1 MAGSTHAQAFAEAI
15 RSSGRSHVFG
25 LMGDDNAALLVA
37 LRERGV
43 EVVPAHHESAAV
55 AMAEGYAWASGR
67 PGICSVPHGLGLSE
81 VVSSLR
87 LASRHRSAVVLIAA
101 AEEHDVAA
109 YRRMWPGEDPAAVLA
124 DALSLAADRLRPV
137 VVGVDAELLTAPVR
151 VGAVKLPAPRPRIG
165 LPVGDDAAVARRLT
179 AALAR
184 AQRPVLLAGRGVQA
198 TDSAYLVRDL
208 AERTGAALATTL
220 AAKGLFDGH
229 AQDLGLA
236 GDLAH
241 PAAERVLRAADLVL
255 AFGTSRAAPPAVRAT
270 GAAAEILL
278 RGAVS
283 RRAPWFAPV
292 GPAADCWRE
301 DLRDFAPP
309 IPAGTVDP
317 RRALAAIDALIPADA
332 AVVVGGGRCSPF
344 ACTLIARPRLGRFFA
359 AEGPEAA
366 GRALS
371 WAIGAA
377 FASPRRKVV
386 VFGGEAMPAGDVAGL
401 DLTVFLLKDGGPSGD
416 GPVIDD
422 DRSVAEVA
430 RAALGRGPAIVE
442 VRTAPAVTYRGGR
455 AGR

>member
-15 RSSGRSHVFG
+15 LSSGRTHVFALLG
-25 LMGDDNAALLVA
+25 EDNAALLFA

-55 AMAEGYAWASGR
+55 AMAEGYAWATGR

-87 LASRHRSAVVLIAA
+87 LASRNRSAVVLIAA
-101 AEEHDVAA
+101 AVEHEVSA

-137 VVGVDAELLTAPVR
+137 VVGVGPDLLAAPVR

-179 AALAR
+179 AVLAR
-184 AQRPVLLAGRGVQA
+184 AKRPVLLAGRGLQA
-198 TDSAYLVRDL
+198 TDSAYLVRVL

-220 AAKGLFDGH
+220 GAKGLFDGH

-255 AFGTSRAAPPAVRAT
+255 AFGTARSAT
-270 GAAAEILL
+270 GDGDAAEILAL
-278 RGAVS
+278 LGDAAT
-283 RRAPWFAPV
+283 RRPPWFTPV
-292 GPAADCWRE
+292 GSAAECWRE
-301 DLRDFAPP
+301 DLRDHAPP

-317 RRALAAIDALIPADA
+317 RRALATIDELIPADA
-332 AVVVGGGRCSPF
+332 VVVVGGGRCEAF
-344 ACTLIARPRLGRFFA
+344 ACALIARPREGRFIA
-359 AEGPEAA
+359 AES
-366 GRALS
+366 RALPL
-371 WAIGAA
+371 AIGAA
-377 FASPRRKVV
+377 LASPGRKVV
-386 VFGGEAMPAGDVAGL
+386 VFDGDLTPAGELTGL
-401 DLTVFLLKDGGPSGD
+401 DLTLFLLNPGGAGVGSA
-416 GPVIDD
+416 DD
-422 DRSVAEVA
+422 VAGVA
-430 RAALGRGPAIVE
+430 RAALRTGPAIVE
-442 VRTAPAVTYRGGR
+442 IRTAPEVVPRHRRGPAAR
-455 AGR
+455 EDR

>member
-15 RSSGRSHVFG
+15 LSSGRGHVFG
-25 LMGDDNAALLVA
+25 LMGDDNAALLLA

-43 EVVPAHHESAAV
+43 EVVAAHHESAAV
-55 AMAEGYAWASGR
+55 AMAEGYAWAAGR

-87 LASRHRSAVVLIAA
+87 VASRNRSAVVLIAA
-101 AEEHDVAA
+101 AEEHDVTE

-165 LPVGDDAAVARRLT
+165 LAVGDDAAVARRLT

-184 AQRPVLLAGRGVQA
+184 SRRPVLLAGRGVQA
-198 TDSAYLVRDL
+198 TGSADLVRDL

-229 AQDLGLA
+229 VQDLGLA

-255 AFGTSRAAPPAVRAT
+255 AFGRTRPAPKAPRTVLVDDGDGDT
-270 GAAAEILL
+270 AEILGL
-278 RGAVS
+278 LCGAVS

-292 GPAADCWRE
+292 GSAAECWRE
-301 DLRDFAPP
+301 DLLDHSPP

-317 RRALAAIDALIPADA
+317 RRALATIDALIPADA
-332 AVVVGGGRCSPF
+332 VVVIGGGRCEAF
-344 ACTLIARPRLGRFFA
+344 ACALIARPRDGRFLA
-359 AEGPEAA
+359 AES
-366 GRALS
+366 RALPL
-371 WAIGAA
+371 AIGAA
-377 FASPRRKVV
+377 LASPARKVV
-386 VFGGEAMPAGDVAGL
+386 VFDGDGTHPAGMAGL
-401 DLTVFLLKDGGPSGD
+401 DLTLFLLKEGAGSDE
-416 GPVIDD
+416 
-422 DRSVAEVA
+422 VAGLA
-430 RAALGRGPAIVE
+430 RAALRPGPAVVE
-442 VRTAPAVTYRGGR
+442 IRTAPGVTPRHR
-455 AGR
+455 RSREEP